1 MTTLPLVKNPKIK
14 RKKHRKRRK
23 KQKSVPLL
31 VFSSLVFITNVITA
45 LYIQPTKLIL
55 RFYSDPLG
63 DFSLRESSNTY
74 RYASGVLRK
83 PDFIYASLFALL
95 TATSIAFHSKIPI
108 MQSSIAILDKLTIY
122 SIVCYG
128 FWSLCNLNLEPNMGS
143 YLWRGLIL
151 STFGF
156 CIWVFYYGYMTKSLC
171 YHPNKKISNHYH
183 ALLHLIGSIGH
194 HMIILS
200 KN

>member
-1 MTTLPLVKNPKIK
+1 MTASPPIKNPKIK
-14 RKKHRKRRK
+14 RKKHRKRHK

-45 LYIQPTKLIL
+45 LYK
-55 RFYSDPLG
+55 S
-63 DFSLRESSNTY
+63 
-74 RYASGVLRK
+74 
-83 PDFIYASLFALL
+83 DFIYAALFALL
-95 TATSIAFHSKIPI
+95 TATSIAFHSKKCHVKC
-108 MQSSIAILDKLTIY
+108 SALLGEYSNTYRYALASNFAVAILDKLAIY

-128 FWSLCNLNLEPNMGS
+128 FWSLYNLNLESNMGS

-151 STFGF
+151 STFCF
-156 CIWVFYYGYMTKSLC
+156 CIWIYYYGYTEKQFC
-171 YHPNKKISNHYH
+171 FHPNKKTSNHYH
-183 ALLHLIGSIGH
+183 ALLHMVGSIGH